1 MMTQLGRSPTLGW
14 ERSPLRRRIDRAE
27 AIVVTG
33 LILVFS
39 VAVPVLGVMVGG
51 WIHSAGVGRQRAE
64 SAWHQIPGTVLTS
77 RGARA
82 DPPGPRGTV
91 DMLAAWAAPDGQPR
105 RGWVPVSPLATA
117 GSRVQIWVDRSGSLT
132 GLPLQDAQVQGQE
145 VIGGAA
151 TVCGLAIVGCTAVG
165 TARYLLHRRR
175 LADWDR
181 AWLAVEPQWTQR
193 R

>member
-1 MMTQLGRSPTLGW
+1 MARLRRSPALGW
-14 ERSPLRRRIDRAE
+14 ERSPLRRPIDRVE

-39 VAVPVLGVMVGG
+39 AAVPVLGVVVGG
-51 WIHSAGVGRQRAE
+51 WIHSAGAGRQHAE
-64 SAWHQIPGTVLTS
+64 SAWHQIPATVLTS
-77 RGARA
+77 HGARA
-82 DPPGPRGTV
+82 DSAGPRGTV
-91 DMLAAWAAPDGQPR
+91 GMLAAWAAPDGQPR
-105 RGWVPVSPLATA
+105 RGWVPVSPSATA
-117 GSRVQIWVDRSGSLT
+117 GSRVQVWVDRSGSPT

-145 VIGGAA
+145 VIAGAA
-151 TVCGLAIVGCTAVG
+151 AVCGLGIVGCAAVG
-165 TARYLLHRRR
+165 TARYLLRRRR

>member
-1 MMTQLGRSPTLGW
+1 
-14 ERSPLRRRIDRAE
+14 
-27 AIVVTG
+27 
-33 LILVFS
+33 
-39 VAVPVLGVMVGG
+39 
-51 WIHSAGVGRQRAE
+51 
-64 SAWHQIPGTVLTS
+64 
-77 RGARA
+77 
-82 DPPGPRGTV
+82 
-91 DMLAAWAAPDGQPR
+91 MLAAWAAPDGQSR
-105 RGWVPVSPLATA
+105 RGWVPVSPSATA

-132 GLPLQDAQVQGQE
+132 GLPLQDAQVQSQE

-151 TVCGLAIVGCTAVG
+151 TVCGLGIVGCAAVG